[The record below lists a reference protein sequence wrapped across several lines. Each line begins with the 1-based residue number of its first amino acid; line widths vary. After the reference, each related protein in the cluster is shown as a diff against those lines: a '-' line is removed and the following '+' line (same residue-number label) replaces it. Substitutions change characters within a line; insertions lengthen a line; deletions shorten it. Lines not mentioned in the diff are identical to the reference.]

1 MSSDRDLITE
11 AREMLSR
18 TAPGHSMT
26 SDPWTAYE
34 WTRANLPALLDELEA
49 QRARVNEL
57 AAQRNPDDEVLV
69 EGSWFHPADLPKIL
83 GNFMRASDEYAR
95 DAKDAWI
102 ELEQLRAER
111 ERELAVVAA
120 KQQRDD
126 ARIAELEADL
136 AESRAVAGQAHGNAG
151 ALHARAVELRARVDA
166 RDARIGELEAK
177 LRRAWEFA
185 EAEMDDLKHH
195 RKVVGMDRDGN
206 PEFQYSHDA
215 ARYEVLAEVLKT
227 LDR

>member
-69 EGSWFHPADLPKIL
+69 EGSWFHPAELPKIL

-120 KQQRDD
+120 KQRQYR
-126 ARIAELEADL
+126 ARIDAEEHRAGEMARL
-136 AESRAVAGQAHGNAG
+136 AIAAQE
-151 ALHARAVELRARVDA
+151 
-166 RDARIGELEAK
+166 K
-177 LRRAWEFA
+177 LRRAREFA
-185 EAEMDDLKHH
+185 EAERDDLKHH

-206 PEFQYSHDA
+206 PEFQYSHDT
-215 ARYEVLAEVLKT
+215 ARYEVLAEVLKI